1 MLTAEETQVL
11 YYLRRR
17 PLGAV
22 TELARSCLAGASP
35 EWVGRV
41 VARLDWFG
49 YVVAFYGPG
58 GSLAA
63 LQITER
69 GLSHA
74 GG

>member
-11 YYLRRR
+11 SYLRRR
-17 PLGAV
+17 PYAAV
-22 TELARSCLAGASP
+22 TEVAHSCLAGGSP

-69 GLSHA
+69 GLGYA